1 MIDKI
6 IGNEELMMDIISK
19 AADET
24 SQDDYYDVYDWMDDV
39 LSVVENELESMGL
52 NDSELSDT
60 ISDIKDKYDDYLI
73 DMWEGSDNFEDF
85 DDDF

>member
-1 MIDKI
+1 
-6 IGNEELMMDIISK
+6 
-19 AADET
+19 
-24 SQDDYYDVYDWMDDV
+24 
-39 LSVVENELESMGL
+39 MGL